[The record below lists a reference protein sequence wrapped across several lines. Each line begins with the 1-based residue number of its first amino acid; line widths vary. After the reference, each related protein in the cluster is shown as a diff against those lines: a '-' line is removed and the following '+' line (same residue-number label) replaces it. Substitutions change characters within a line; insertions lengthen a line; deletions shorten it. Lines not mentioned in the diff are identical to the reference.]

1 MLKSTFLA
9 FLLLDNK
16 NGDYMQILKKLLLFL
31 FILIIASL
39 LFNGNV
45 QETKISEA
53 SEIVEIIDNGEQKQS
68 DGYINDDIIEE
79 NNNIF
84 VIIVK
89 AISSFIKAIFQTILS
104 IISKLV
110 STISSILYI

>member
-1 MLKSTFLA
+1 
-9 FLLLDNK
+9 
-16 NGDYMQILKKLLLFL
+16 MQILKKLLLFL

-39 LFNGNV
+39 LFNGNA

-53 SEIVEIIDNGEQKQS
+53 SEVVEIIDNNDQKQT
-68 DGYINDDIIEE
+68 DGYINDDIVEE

-89 AISSFIKAIFQTILS
+89 AISSFIKAIFQTILN

-110 STISSILYI
+110 SSISSFKCI

>member
-1 MLKSTFLA
+1 MDKNLKRKIKTAQLQMPVI
-9 FLLLDNK
+9 DNIGK
-16 NGDYMQILKKLLLFL
+16 AEMYL
-31 FILIIASL
+31 SR
-39 LFNGNV
+39 
-45 QETKISEA
+45 KISEA

-89 AISSFIKAIFQTILS
+89 AISSFIKAIFQTILN

-110 STISSILYI
+110 SSISSFKCI

>member
-1 MLKSTFLA
+1 
-9 FLLLDNK
+9 
-16 NGDYMQILKKLLLFL
+16 MQILKKLLLFL

-39 LFNGNV
+39 LFNGNA

-53 SEIVEIIDNGEQKQS
+53 SEVVEIIDNNDQKQN
-68 DGYINDDIIEE
+68 DGYINDDIVEE

-89 AISSFIKAIFQTILS
+89 AISSFIKAIFQTILN

-110 STISSILYI
+110 SSISSFKCI

>member
-1 MLKSTFLA
+1 
-9 FLLLDNK
+9 
-16 NGDYMQILKKLLLFL
+16 MQILKKLLLFL

-39 LFNGNV
+39 LFNGNA

-53 SEIVEIIDNGEQKQS
+53 SEVVEIIDNNDQKQT
-68 DGYINDDIIEE
+68 DGYVNDNIVEE
-79 NNNIF
+79 NNNVF

-104 IISKLV
+104 IVSKLV
-110 STISSILYI
+110 SSISSFKCI

>member
-1 MLKSTFLA
+1 
-9 FLLLDNK
+9 
-16 NGDYMQILKKLLLFL
+16 MQILKKLLLFL

-39 LFNGNV
+39 FNGNA

-110 STISSILYI
+110 STISSFLCI